1 MKFHCTHNGK
11 HMIRF
16 ALHAI
21 LFALLSLHLAP
32 LAHAAASAGPAP
44 DYTDASNWAFLPGDL
59 HDARAVLFMVAPT
72 VDLGTGG
79 NKNMDMGNAE
89 MRRRFV
95 GSLNMQLGI
104 YDQTAVFAP
113 FYRQASLAAYR
124 DMDAAKDAFDLA
136 YADVRSAF
144 RHFMRQ
150 RQGKPFVLA
159 GFSQGAQLVKRLVM
173 EFGADT
179 DFASSFI
186 AAYCIGWRLTA
197 DDVARYKHLKPAQ
210 GADDTGVMIF
220 FSSEAEGVNDSLFIP
235 GGTRSLAINPLNW
248 RTDATPADKSL
259 NLGARFTDYT
269 GTTVKF
275 VPNHTG
281 AYLDPVRG
289 ALKCPDIRKDE
300 YPGAIFPDGV
310 YHIYDYQFF
319 FENLKK
325 NVADRIRAFGHNASK
340 AQQ

>member
-1 MKFHCTHNGK
+1 
-11 HMIRF
+11 MIRL
-16 ALHAI
+16 ALHSI
-21 LFALLSLHLAP
+21 LFVILSLNLSP
-32 LAHAAASAGPAP
+32 LAHAAESPVAEP
-44 DYTDASNWAFLPGDL
+44 DYTVASNWAYLPGNL

-72 VDLGTGG
+72 VDLGIAG
-79 NKNMDMGNAE
+79 NMNMDMGNAE
-89 MRRRFV
+89 MRHRFV

-104 YDQTAVFAP
+104 YDHTAVFAP

-124 DMDAAKDAFDLA
+124 DMDTARDAFDLA
-136 YADVRSAF
+136 YTDVRAAF
-144 RHFMRQ
+144 RQFMRQ

-173 EFGADT
+173 ELGAET
-179 DFASSFI
+179 GFASSFV

-210 GADDTGVMIF
+210 SADDTGVMIF
-220 FSSEAEGVNDSLFIP
+220 FSSEAEDVNDSIFIP

-248 RTDATPADKSL
+248 RADATPADKSL
-259 NLGARFTDYT
+259 NLGARFTDYA

-275 VPNHTG
+275 VPNLTG

-300 YPGAIFPDGV
+300 YPGGIFPEGV

-319 FENLKK
+319 YENLKK
-325 NVADRIRAFGHNASK
+325 NVADRISAFEHNASMP
-340 AQQ
+340 QQ